1 MSSLANV
8 ILFLAL
14 VTTSVMVA
22 VMYVKLKKFDRYHAE
37 YQQIFDRTGDA
48 LKGAQT
54 AVMSFGAEGKETL
67 ALLPKDVRGAV
78 AKQTLALL
86 GSRIE
91 EAKAVAAQLETL
103 TREASRQAQSRSNSL
118 NS

>member
-14 VTTSVMVA
+14 VTTSIMVA
-22 VMYVKLKKFDRYHAE
+22 VMYVKLKKLDRYHAE
-37 YQQIFDRTGDA
+37 YQQIFDRTGEA

-67 ALLPKDVRGAV
+67 AILGA
-78 AKQTLALL
+78 
-86 GSRIE
+86 RIE
-91 EAKAVAAQLETL
+91 EAKAVAMQLETL
-103 TREASRQAQSRSNSL
+103 TREANRQIQSRSNSL

>member
-14 VTTSVMVA
+14 VTTSIMVA

-54 AVMSFGAEGKETL
+54 AVISFGAEGKETL
-67 ALLPKDVRGAV
+67 ALLGA
-78 AKQTLALL
+78 
-86 GSRIE
+86 RIE
-91 EAKAVAAQLETL
+91 EAKAVATQLETL
-103 TREASRQAQSRSNSL
+103 TREASRQAQSRSNSF

>member
-8 ILFLAL
+8 ILFMAL
-14 VTTSVMVA
+14 VTTSIMVA
-22 VMYVKLKKFDRYHAE
+22 VMYVKLKKLDRYHAE
-37 YQQIFDRTGDA
+37 YQQIFDRTGEA
-48 LKGAQT
+48 LKGAQA
-54 AVMSFGAEGKETL
+54 AVMSFGVEGKETL
-67 ALLPKDVRGAV
+67 AM
-78 AKQTLALL
+78 L

-103 TREASRQAQSRSNSL
+103 TREASRQSQSRSNYS